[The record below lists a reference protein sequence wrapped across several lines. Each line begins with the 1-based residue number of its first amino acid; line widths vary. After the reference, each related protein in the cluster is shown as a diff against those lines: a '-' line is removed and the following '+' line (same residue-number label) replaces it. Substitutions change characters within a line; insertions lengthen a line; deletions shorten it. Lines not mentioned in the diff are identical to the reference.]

1 MICGRFQPIKPMTD
15 DAWKVFQ
22 LDELLP
28 RVQGSDPCFLEYL
41 RMPGLS
47 SAVYRLP
54 AGSRDMQAPH
64 LEDEIYFVVD
74 GRATLRVAGEEKEV
88 SAGSIL
94 YVKATEEHS
103 FFNITEDL
111 TLLAF
116 FGKSDLSLK

>member
-1 MICGRFQPIKPMTD
+1 MSE

-28 RVQGSDPCFLEYL
+28 RVAGSEPCFLEYL

-47 SAVYRLP
+47 SAVYHLP
-54 AGSRDMQAPH
+54 VGAKDMQAPH
-64 LEDEIYFVVD
+64 LEDEIYFVVS
-74 GRATLRVAGEEKEV
+74 GKAELKVGNEEKEV
-88 SAGSIL
+88 GPGSIL
-94 YVKATEEHS
+94 YVRATEEHS

-116 FGKSDLSLK
+116 FGKADLSIK

>member
-1 MICGRFQPIKPMTD
+1 MSD
-15 DAWKVFQ
+15 DAWKVFS
-22 LDELLP
+22 LDDLTP
-28 RVQGSDPCFLEYL
+28 KVQGDEPCFLEYL

-54 AGSRDMQAPH
+54 AGSKDMQAPH
-64 LEDEIYFVVD
+64 HEDEIYYVVD

-94 YVKATEEHS
+94 YVRATEDHS

-116 FGKSDLSLK
+116 FGRADLSL